1 MQKKVYGNIK
11 EKNFAFLNF
20 GRGIGATLFTEG
32 SMLGT
37 ASGSFTQFGHYS
49 IDPHGPECICG
60 NHGCLE
66 VMISEQAL
74 KNRIPE
80 FGQIPSL
87 SALSEITFSDLG
99 KAATFRDPTALAMV
113 KEMAWEL
120 SIALSNLIS
129 TVNPSLIVLGGKIP
143 ALGEYFLNEV
153 REDLKKTGFRRM
165 VDNVTVRYS
174 QLQSDS
180 FLNGAMKYF
189 FDIHY
194 SFTNQDLTNFFIG

>member
-1 MQKKVYGNIK
+1 M
-11 EKNFAFLNF
+11 
-20 GRGIGATLFTEG
+20 
-32 SMLGT
+32 
-37 ASGSFTQFGHYS
+37 SGSYDLGAGSEKQ
-49 IDPHGPECICG
+49 DPGI
-60 NHGCLE
+60 
-66 VMISEQAL
+66 
-74 KNRIPE
+74 RTD
-80 FGQIPSL
+80 PSL
-87 SALSEITFSDLG
+87 SALSEITFSVW

-143 ALGEYFLNEV
+143 DLGEYFLNEV

-194 SFTNQDLTNFFIG
+194 SFTNQDPTNFFIG

>member
-1 MQKKVYGNIK
+1 M
-11 EKNFAFLNF
+11 
-20 GRGIGATLFTEG
+20 
-32 SMLGT
+32 
-37 ASGSFTQFGHYS
+37 SGSYDLRTGSEKQDPGIWTDS
-49 IDPHGPECICG
+49 I
-60 NHGCLE
+60 
-66 VMISEQAL
+66 L
-74 KNRIPE
+74 KCSFRDH
-80 FGQIPSL
+80 L
-87 SALSEITFSDLG
+87 SDLG

-165 VDNVTVRYS
+165 ADNVTVRYS

-194 SFTNQDLTNFFIG
+194 SFTDQDPTNFFIG

>member
-1 MQKKVYGNIK
+1 
-11 EKNFAFLNF
+11 
-20 GRGIGATLFTEG
+20 
-32 SMLGT
+32 
-37 ASGSFTQFGHYS
+37 
-49 IDPHGPECICG
+49 
-60 NHGCLE
+60 
-66 VMISEQAL
+66 MISEQAL

-153 REDLKKTGFRRM
+153 REDLKKNRL
-165 VDNVTVRYS
+165 S
-174 QLQSDS
+174 QDGRQCDRPL
-180 FLNGAMKYF
+180 LPAPER
-189 FDIHY
+189 
-194 SFTNQDLTNFFIG
+194 FIPERSHEILF

>member
-1 MQKKVYGNIK
+1 MIDASSNEVYSTTLNLPSMESTQIIKSLKTAFPGYPVDLLNDTACYSYAEKVYGNIK

-37 ASGSFTQFGHYS
+37 ASGSSTQFGHYS

-120 SIALSNLIS
+120 SIA
-129 TVNPSLIVLGGKIP
+129 
-143 ALGEYFLNEV
+143 E
-153 REDLKKTGFRRM
+153 
-165 VDNVTVRYS
+165 
-174 QLQSDS
+174 
-180 FLNGAMKYF
+180 
-189 FDIHY
+189 
-194 SFTNQDLTNFFIG
+194 

>member
-1 MQKKVYGNIK
+1 
-11 EKNFAFLNF
+11 
-20 GRGIGATLFTEG
+20 
-32 SMLGT
+32 
-37 ASGSFTQFGHYS
+37 
-49 IDPHGPECICG
+49 
-60 NHGCLE
+60 
-66 VMISEQAL
+66 
-74 KNRIPE
+74 
-80 FGQIPSL
+80 
-87 SALSEITFSDLG
+87 
-99 KAATFRDPTALAMV
+99 MV

-194 SFTNQDLTNFFIG
+194 SFTDQDLTNFFIG

>member
-1 MQKKVYGNIK
+1 MKLFESRRTK
-11 EKNFAFLNF
+11 FLRAFFLLF
-20 GRGIGATLFTEG
+20 PALLLVLSCTLFVAGVSSTSDQAVHKEQDA
-32 SMLGT
+32 L
-37 ASGSFTQFGHYS
+37 
-49 IDPHGPECICG
+49 
-60 NHGCLE
+60 
-66 VMISEQAL
+66 EQAL